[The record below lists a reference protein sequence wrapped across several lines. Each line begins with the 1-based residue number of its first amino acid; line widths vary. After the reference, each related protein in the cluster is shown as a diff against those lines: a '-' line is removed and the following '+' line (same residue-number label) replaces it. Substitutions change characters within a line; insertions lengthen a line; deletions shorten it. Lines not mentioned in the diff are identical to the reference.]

1 VIDYCVN
8 FYKTILNYKNENN
21 KQTTILYI
29 GTLLW
34 LQRDPFL
41 LMLMLLGRHPGL
53 MVPDDVDLNDYEV
66 VIFGPGTW
74 LLEW

>member
-1 VIDYCVN
+1 MIDYCVN